1 MKYDFSKCNNLQFK
15 AKGDEGEVMTGYL
28 KVTKEGEEF
37 FVYIFPTDRQGYE
50 SYDRGLQLVIR
61 DYARSYN
68 IEDFS
73 EWAEKHD
80 LEIVP
85 RDPETYTDWKV
96 GDKVISNKGNQVN
109 TLIAVLGKAIVLV
122 RDDGAPI
129 TGLTTA
135 DNLTKYDKLIL
146 TDYEQELLAEQ
157 EKEKCPFKKGD
168 KVLVRDRDDDRW
180 RVRIFERY
188 NEICK
193 YKYQCKDE
201 YERRDDDM
209 YLQCIP
215 YNEKT
220 WMLLMTTDDYKAVDN
235 NESH

>member
-28 KVTKEGEEF
+28 KVTKEGEYCM
-37 FVYIFPTDRQGYE
+37 VYVFPTDRAGYE
-50 SYDRGLQLVIR
+50 FYNRGLQFVTR
-61 DYARSYN
+61 DYARCEN

-96 GDKVISNKGNQVN
+96 GDKVISHTGNQD

-122 RDDGAPI
+122 RDDEVPI

-157 EKEKCPFKKGD
+157 EKEKCPFREGD
-168 KVLVRDRDDDRW
+168 KVLVRDSDTTW
-180 RVRIFERY
+180 RFDVFVKYEKNTRY
-188 NEICK
+188 PYECNGS
-193 YKYQCKDE
+193 E
-201 YERRDDDM
+201 YE
-209 YLQCIP
+209 QCIP
-215 YNEKT
+215 LNERT
-220 WMLLMTTDDYKAVDN
+220 WRLLGTTDEYKATNN

>member
-1 MKYDFSKCNNLQFK
+1 MKYDFSRCNNLQFK

-28 KVTKEGEEF
+28 KVAKEGEGCV
-37 FVYIFPTDRQGYE
+37 VYVFTDENE
-50 SYDRGLQLVIR
+50 SFNSSLQIVT
-61 DYARSYN
+61 RSYERCGT
-68 IEDFS
+68 IEDFIV
-73 EWAEKHD
+73 WAEKHD

-96 GDKVISNKGNQVN
+96 GDKVISNKGNRVN

-135 DNLTKYDKLIL
+135 DSLTKYDKLIL

-157 EKEKCPFKKGD
+157 EKKKCPFKKGD
-168 KVLVRDRDDDRW
+168 RVLVRDQDDEMWVLHIFNRYLADDYYKYKCDDDA
-180 RVRIFERY
+180 
-188 NEICK
+188 
-193 YKYQCKDE
+193 YK
-201 YERRDDDM
+201 
-209 YLQCIP
+209 QCIP

-220 WMLLMTTDDYKAVDN
+220 WMLLMTADEYK
-235 NESH
+235 EEE

>member
-1 MKYDFSKCNNLQFK
+1 MVYVFT
-15 AKGDEGEVMTGYL
+15 DENESFNSSRQI
-28 KVTKEGEEF
+28 VT
-37 FVYIFPTDRQGYE
+37 
-50 SYDRGLQLVIR
+50 
-61 DYARSYN
+61 RSYERCGT

-73 EWAEKHD
+73 VWAEKHD

-135 DNLTKYDKLIL
+135 DSLTKYDKLIL

-168 KVLVRDRDDDRW
+168 RVLVRDYDDEKWHARIFDNYGKERKYKYECEDDDR
-180 RVRIFERY
+180 Y
-188 NEICK
+188 M
-193 YKYQCKDE
+193 QCV
-201 YERRDDDM
+201 
-209 YLQCIP
+209 P
-215 YNEKT
+215 YNEHT
-220 WMLLMTTDDYKAVDN
+220 WDLLETTDEYK
-235 NESH
+235 EE

>member
-15 AKGDEGEVMTGYL
+15 AKDNEGEVRTGYL
-28 KVTKEGEEF
+28 KVTKEREEF
-37 FVYIFPTDRQGYE
+37 FVYIYPNDRQGYE
-50 SYDRGLQLVIR
+50 SYDRCLQLVIR

-73 EWAEKHD
+73 DWAEEHD

-122 RDDGAPI
+122 RDDGAPF

-157 EKEKCPFKKGD
+157 EKEKCPFREGD
-168 KVLVRDRDDDRW
+168 KVLVRDYDSSEW
-180 RVRIFERY
+180 RFAIFASY
-188 NEICK
+188 NKDSKEP
-193 YKYQCKDE
+193 YKMKSSLLSYRQCISLNEHTWKLLGTTDE
-201 YERRDDDM
+201 YKE
-209 YLQCIP
+209 
-215 YNEKT
+215 E
-220 WMLLMTTDDYKAVDN
+220 
-235 NESH
+235 E

>member
-15 AKGDEGEVMTGYL
+15 AKDDEGEVMTGYL
-28 KVTKEGEEF
+28 KVTKEGEECV
-37 FVYIFPTDRQGYE
+37 VYVFPTDSGGNE
-50 SYDRGLQLVIR
+50 TYDRGLQLVIR
-61 DYARSYN
+61 DYALGEV

-73 EWAEKHD
+73 DWAEEHD

-96 GDKVISNKGNQVN
+96 GDKVISNTGNQVN

-157 EKEKCPFKKGD
+157 EKEKCPFREGD
-168 KVLVRDRDDDRW
+168 KVLVRDYDSSEW
-180 RVRIFERY
+180 RFAIFASY
-188 NEICK
+188 NKDSKEP
-193 YKYQCKDE
+193 YKMKSSLLSYRQCISLNEHTWKLLGTTDE
-201 YERRDDDM
+201 YKE
-209 YLQCIP
+209 
-215 YNEKT
+215 E
-220 WMLLMTTDDYKAVDN
+220 
-235 NESH
+235 E